1 MTQKQHTAK
10 PAYCIYSIPPC
21 CNVSIDHVAKAAYC
35 KRSIPNDANAAPRPT
50 YDLWEPPFGGTPYT
64 ELT

>member
-1 MTQKQHTAK
+1 MMQMQHIAK
-10 PAYCIYSIPPC
+10 PAYPMTQMQHI
-21 CNVSIDHVAKAAYC
+21 
-35 KRSIPNDANAAPRPT
+35 ANAASRPT